1 MEIGENLLTFFGEM
15 FVLAIIGMSLY
26 YKYKVKK
33 LSTRHEEDKEKDF
46 KK

>member
-33 LSTRHEEDKEKDF
+33 LRSMHEEDKDLIY